1 MQKIQKLWSSIRRN
15 GPRINFL
22 TLHYAYFLVV
32 CLLSSIVFWATSTP
46 SRSVRYVDSVFFTFS
61 AMTGAGLNTVD
72 LSKLNTFQQLL
83 LFVLIAVG
91 SPIFVSI
98 GVLLVRRR
106 AFEKRFGNFFHEQES
121 QLSSRSS
128 SRTSALQPS
137 FQETCPE
144 GAIPNAHIHPK
155 SRADCLQPNSA
166 VQPNLRRQSDRRGEE
181 ESLGLQRKEGRN
193 SSFHHL
199 TKNERHRL
207 GGVEYRAVCL
217 LVRIV
222 PIYLVMWQL
231 LGGLGIGAY
240 IATKKAVTTETN
252 GVNAW
257 WAGIFFAV
265 SAFNNSGMSLVDANM
280 VPFQSSIYMLIT
292 MGLLILAGN
301 TCYPIFLRCILYALL
316 LILPENDYFTHQ
328 RHTLRF
334 LLDHPRRCYTNL
346 FPSRHTRWL
355 LCAVIILN
363 GLDWAAFEVL
373 NIDNP
378 SVNRIPPGPRA
389 LDGLFQAL
397 CVRTGGFYIV
407 AISSLQIGTQVIY
420 VVMMYIAVYPVVI
433 TMRSSNVYEERSL
446 GIYAGE
452 PTPKANPLDH
462 HQEKSPKTVPTSRLY
477 FVKQQLHVQLAY
489 DIWWL
494 ALAVIIISIVEAG
507 SFTRDPVVY
516 SVFNIIFETISAYG
530 CVGITTGLPDQA
542 YSFSGGWHS
551 LSKVVLCA
559 VMLRGRHRSLPVAI
573 DKAIMLPGE
582 YLERVEEE
590 DAYIRMESSLEQGH
604 GNV

>member
-1 MQKIQKLWSSIRRN
+1 MPARGNHQWLAQISEQHAHKSSVSPNI
-15 GPRINFL
+15 IHD
-22 TLHYAYFLVV
+22 T
-32 CLLSSIVFWATSTP
+32 C
-46 SRSVRYVDSVFFTFS
+46 
-61 AMTGAGLNTVD
+61 AGVHP
-72 LSKLNTFQQLL
+72 K
-83 LFVLIAVG
+83 
-91 SPIFVSI
+91 
-98 GVLLVRRR
+98 
-106 AFEKRFGNFFHEQES
+106 
-121 QLSSRSS
+121 
-128 SRTSALQPS
+128 
-137 FQETCPE
+137 
-144 GAIPNAHIHPK
+144 GAIPDAHIRPK
-155 SRADCLQPNSA
+155 SRADCLQPNPA
-166 VQPNLRRQSDRRGEE
+166 VRPISRRQSDRRGEE
-181 ESLGLQRKEGRN
+181 ESLGLWRKEGRN

-199 TKNERHRL
+199 TKNERHIL
-207 GGVEYRAVCL
+207 GGVEYQAVCL

-222 PIYLVMWQL
+222 LTYLVMWQL
-231 LGGLGIGAY
+231 LGGLGLGAY

-301 TCYPIFLRCILYALL
+301 TCYPIFLRCILYILL
-316 LILPENDYFTHQ
+316 HMLPENDYFAHY

-346 FPSRHTRWL
+346 FPSRHTWWL
-355 LCAVIILN
+355 LCAVLVLN

-378 SVNRIPPGPRA
+378 SINRIPPGPRA

-452 PTPKANPLDH
+452 PTPKPNH
-462 HQEKSPKTVPTSRLY
+462 QQEKSPKTVPSSRLY

-494 ALAVIIISIVEAG
+494 ALAVIIISTVEAG

-573 DKAIMLPGE
+573 DKAIMLPGD

-590 DAYIRMESSLEQGH
+590 DAYIRMERSLEQGH

>member
-1 MQKIQKLWSSIRRN
+1 MP
-15 GPRINFL
+15 PRD
-22 TLHYAYFLVV
+22 H
-32 CLLSSIVFWATSTP
+32 
-46 SRSVRYVDSVFFTFS
+46 
-61 AMTGAGLNTVD
+61 
-72 LSKLNTFQQLL
+72 QQLAEISEQHADKNC
-83 LFVLIAVG
+83 VSANIVQNPCAAVH
-91 SPIFVSI
+91 PK
-98 GVLLVRRR
+98 R
-106 AFEKRFGNFFHEQES
+106 AIS
-121 QLSSRSS
+121 
-128 SRTSALQPS
+128 
-137 FQETCPE
+137 
-144 GAIPNAHIHPK
+144 NAHIHSP
-155 SRADCLQPNSA
+155 SRVDYLHPDSA
-166 VQPNLRRQSDRRGEE
+166 VQPNSRRQSDMRGKE
-181 ESLGLQRKEGRN
+181 ESLSLQRKEGRN
-193 SSFHHL
+193 SSFYHL
-199 TKNERHRL
+199 TKKERHRL

-217 LVRIV
+217 LVKIV

-231 LGGLGIGAY
+231 LGGLGIGVY
-240 IATKKAVTTETN
+240 IATKKAVITETN

-265 SAFNNSGMSLVDANM
+265 SAFNNSGMSLVDSNM

-301 TCYPIFLRCILYALL
+301 TCYPIFLRCILYVLL
-316 LILPENDYFTHQ
+316 QMLPENDCFSHY

-334 LLDHPRRCYTNL
+334 LLDHPRRCYTNI
-346 FPSRHTRWL
+346 FPSRHTWWL
-355 LCAVIILN
+355 LCAVMALN

-378 SVNRIPPGPRA
+378 SVNKIPPGPRA

-452 PTPKANPLDH
+452 PTSKANSLDQQ
-462 HQEKSPKTVPTSRLY
+462 QEKSPKTVPSSRLY
-477 FVKQQLHVQLAY
+477 FIKQQLHVQLAY

-573 DKAIMLPGE
+573 DKAIMLPGD

-590 DAYIRMESSLEQGH
+590 DAHIRMERSLEQER